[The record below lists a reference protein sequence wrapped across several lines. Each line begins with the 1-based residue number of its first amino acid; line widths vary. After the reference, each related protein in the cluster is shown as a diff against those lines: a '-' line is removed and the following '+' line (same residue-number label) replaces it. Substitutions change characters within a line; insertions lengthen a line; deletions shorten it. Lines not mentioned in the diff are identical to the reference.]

1 MSKAAKLP
9 PSAKPVKDLEAH
21 EEAYSHFQGLL
32 KTGMHTRDLD
42 LWVRASA
49 GRQNLFAGLAIGMIK
64 WPKSLG
70 RPNTPQLSGGF
81 VFDTQFWVDIWHLG
95 LDGSI
100 VTDKN
105 GWLRGDDPAVW
116 DGPEEAD
123 HYSVKYLFYAADQND
138 NLLEVGFANVNWHT
152 TGRRAGRNV
161 RHYLSVPGWQFYC
174 AGQFVGLPDI
184 TIASQ
189 PFFHR

>member
-32 KTGMHTRDLD
+32 KTGIHTRDLD

-49 GRQNLFAGLAIGMIK
+49 GRQNLCAGLAIGM
-64 WPKSLG
+64 
-70 RPNTPQLSGGF
+70 
-81 VFDTQFWVDIWHLG
+81 
-95 LDGSI
+95 
-100 VTDKN
+100 
-105 GWLRGDDPAVW
+105 
-116 DGPEEAD
+116 
-123 HYSVKYLFYAADQND
+123 
-138 NLLEVGFANVNWHT
+138 
-152 TGRRAGRNV
+152 
-161 RHYLSVPGWQFYC
+161 GWQFYC